1 MTRARSK
8 KRWRDSH
15 SGGGRRLLD
24 DCSRIRPSTPK
35 LAWNQPIPPLSH
47 RIVNASGPNP
57 PQNTPY
63 TARGTLTSVKGEHD
77 VVHTQR
83 IADWDPED
91 AAAWHA
97 GNHVIARRNLI
108 WSIATVHVA
117 SSIWYLWSV
126 MVLFMPQSVY
136 GFKPGDKLLL
146 TATAILV
153 GALARIPYT
162 IAAGRFGGRNWAT
175 FSSLVLLVPTAGT
188 IILLAHPGL
197 PLWPY
202 LVCAALTGLGGG
214 NYSVSLTAADALY
227 PQRRK
232 GLALGLTGGVADLG
246 AATIQVVGLSALAT
260 ASHAAP
266 YWICAIYLMLLAVVG
281 VGAALFMDN
290 LFHRVNTADL
300 RSVLRVPDTWVIS
313 FLYMIAS
320 GSFLG
325 FAFAFGQVLQINFI
339 ASGQSHAEA
348 ALHAAE
354 IAFVG
359 PILGSV
365 ARVVG
370 GELSDHFGGGRV
382 TLGAFAAATLAG
394 GLLVGVSSHDDLTHG
409 PGGPMSALTMTGFSV
424 GFIALFVFCGAG
436 RGSVYKLIASVFQAR
451 SRALDISDAE
461 RRNWSDAMAGAL
473 IALAGTIGALG
484 AVGTNLALRQ
494 AYAST
499 GTETPAFLGFLMC
512 YIGAVIL
519 TWARYLRP
527 RHRVQT
533 PS

>member
-1 MTRARSK
+1 M
-8 KRWRDSH
+8 
-15 SGGGRRLLD
+15 
-24 DCSRIRPSTPK
+24 
-35 LAWNQPIPPLSH
+35 
-47 RIVNASGPNP
+47 
-57 PQNTPY
+57 
-63 TARGTLTSVKGEHD
+63 KGEHH
-77 VVHTQR
+77 VVHTR
-83 IADWDPED
+83 RLADWDPED
-91 AAAWHA
+91 AAAWRA

-108 WSIATVHVA
+108 WAIATVHVA

-162 IAAGRFGGRNWAT
+162 IAAAKFGGRNWAT
-175 FSSLVLLVPTAGT
+175 FSSAVLLVPTVGT
-188 IILLAHPGL
+188 MVLLAHPGL

-214 NYSVSLTAADALY
+214 NYSASLTTADALY
-227 PQRRK
+227 PNRRK

-246 AATIQVVGLSALAT
+246 AATIQVVGLLALASAS

-266 YWICAIYLMLLAVVG
+266 YWICAIYLVLLAVVG
-281 VGAALFMDN
+281 VGTALRMDN
-290 LFHRVNTADL
+290 FFRHVNVADL

-313 FLYMIAS
+313 LLYMIAS

-339 ASGQSHAEA
+339 DRGQSHAQA

-359 PILGSV
+359 PMLGSV

-370 GELSDHFGGGRV
+370 GALSDHFGGGRV
-382 TLGAFAAATLAG
+382 TLGVFGAATLAG
-394 GLLVGVSSHDDLTHG
+394 GLLAGASSHDDLVHG
-409 PGGPMSALTMTGFSV
+409 PGGPVSSLTMTCYIIA
-424 GFIALFVFCGAG
+424 FIALFVFCGAG
-436 RGSVYKLIASVFQAR
+436 RGSVYKLIPSVLQAR
-451 SRALDISDAE
+451 SRTLEISDAE
-461 RRNWSDAMAGAL
+461 RRNWSDAMTGAL

-484 AVGTNLALRQ
+484 AMGTNLALRQ
-494 AYAST
+494 SYAST
-499 GTETPAFLGFLMC
+499 GTETPAFVAFLVCYLGAT
-512 YIGAVIL
+512 IV

-527 RHRVQT
+527 HHRTQT